1 MSNFVETTREGLG
14 SRSKGAV
21 GGAVFGFFLVAAA
34 VFLLFWN
41 EGRAVDRYYDL
52 KEGAGAV
59 VEISSD
65 SVSPG
70 NEGKLVHITGEAVTA
85 APLADPVF
93 GVSENAIKLI
103 RSAEIYQWIEEVD
116 TESTKEVGGSETTKK
131 TYSYT
136 TEWRDALVDSSSFK
150 VAEGHRNPEQMKY
163 RSNTIVA
170 DNVSVGAFS
179 LPNFLVTQIGG
190 AEEMSVDSLDSANEA
205 VKTGGKLSG
214 GGVYFGSDPSSPAVG
229 DIRVSFSSVPAGP
242 VSVIAQQS
250 GSSFVSYTAKS
261 GGKVDLLE
269 RGTLPAVEMFKM
281 AHDRNKMLTW
291 GIRVLGFFLLAI
303 AFGLIL
309 APLAV
314 FADIV
319 PFIGRIVGAGTKL
332 IGFFLA
338 GIVWTLTVAFAWIF
352 HRPVL
357 GIAILVVTVAL
368 IVLAVKK
375 LRKAEQPPPLT

>member
-1 MSNFVETTREGLG
+1 MSNFVESTRQGLG
-14 SRSKGAV
+14 NRSKSAI
-21 GGAVFGFFLVAAA
+21 GGVVFGFFLVAGA

-41 EGRAVDRYYDL
+41 EGRAVERYRDL

-59 VEISSD
+59 VETASD

-70 NEGKLVHITGEAVTA
+70 NEGKLVHITGEAVTEG
-85 APLADPVF
+85 PLADPVF

-103 RSAEIYQWIEEVD
+103 RSAEMYQWVENVE
-116 TESTKEVGGSETTKK
+116 TESKKEVGGSETTTK

-136 TEWRDALVDSSSFK
+136 TEWRDSPVNSSQFK
-150 VAEGHRNPEQMKY
+150 VADEHRNPELMKY

-179 LPNFLVTQIGG
+179 LPNFLVIQIGG
-190 AEEMSVDSLDSANEA
+190 ADGMDIVSLEAANQEVKSA
-205 VKTGGKLSG
+205 GKLSG
-214 GGVYFGSDPSSPAVG
+214 GGVYFGTDPASPTVG
-229 DIRVSFSSVPAGP
+229 DIRVTFSVVHPGP

-250 GSSFVSYTAKS
+250 GNTFVSYTAKS
-261 GGKVDLLE
+261 GGKVELLE
-269 RGTLPAVEMFKM
+269 RGTLPAAAMFEL
-281 AHDRNKMLTW
+281 AHDRNKTLTW
-291 GIRVLGFFLLAI
+291 VIRVAGFVLLSI
-303 AFGLIL
+303 GFGLIL

-314 FADIV
+314 FADII

-332 IGFFLA
+332 IGLFLA

-352 HRPVL
+352 YRPVL

-368 IVLAVKK
+368 IVLAIKK